1 MSKKIQN
8 TTLPNFPGTNIVT
21 NDEMNLV
28 ASIVAAQQ
36 EVEEEAEEE
45 EPEVDFLFRTKP
57 YTYEQFAADF
67 NINQN
72 ILVTTVEILRQQGH
86 VTDVNPDTRDNF
98 IKKVEK
104 QATTIETGKAVIMDQ
119 IQETNYNLASKRQGV
134 PTYESVEFEFG
145 TQAKLNDF
153 RTAVINLNLDSEV
166 LLDANGFYLLRV
178 FNITDKD
185 LGKLSMLYKTNK
197 AVAAGVK
204 KAEQTTD
211 QAVKV
216 VDYTV
221 KNIASPVARA
231 GFGAGVKIAKTLT
244 TGLFRLGAMAT
255 SEIIEG
261 TRATAHEI
269 KNDPNVAVAKA
280 ELIQAKNDILDRS
293 GKNMAGTSG
302 IRINR

>member
-8 TTLPNFPGTNIVT
+8 TNPQGTNNVT
-21 NDEMNLV
+21 GEEMDLV

-36 EVEEEAEEE
+36 QEMVPEE
-45 EPEVDFLFRTKP
+45 EPVVDFLFRTKP

-67 NINQN
+67 NISENV
-72 ILVTTVEILRQQGH
+72 LVTTVEILKQQGH
-86 VTDVNPDTRDNF
+86 ITDMNPDTREKF
-98 IKKVEK
+98 IRKVEK
-104 QATTIETGKAVIMDQ
+104 EATTIEAGKAIIMDQ
-119 IQETNYNLASKRQGV
+119 IQETNFKLATKRQGV

-153 RTAVINLNLDSEV
+153 RTAVINLNLESEI
-166 LLDANGFYLLRV
+166 LIDENGFYLLRV

-185 LGKLSMLYKTNK
+185 LGKLSMLYKANK
-197 AVAAGVK
+197 VIASGVSR
-204 KAEQTTD
+204 AEQTTD
-211 QAVKV
+211 NAVKV

-293 GKNMAGTSG
+293 GRNMAGTSG